1 MDEIRQDPRLAFRPP
16 ADRWLD
22 VAAAV
27 SLIAAGTALLAATAT
42 VLTWANLQGM
52 RSMLSAEAA
61 DRMSQGATATT
72 VCASVLVVV
81 VVLRYSFGRRGNR
94 AAGVLMAASVAA
106 SLLVPLLLQAR

>member
-42 VLTWANLQGM
+42 VLM
-52 RSMLSAEAA
+52 
-61 DRMSQGATATT
+61 DRA
-72 VCASVLVVV
+72 
-81 VVLRYSFGRRGNR
+81 R
-94 AAGVLMAASVAA
+94 AAPAHDHHSRLSSPGPPVAW
-106 SLLVPLLLQAR
+106 P